1 MALSETQI
9 KECLRATG
17 AFISKRRPP
26 PHIREKLD
34 YRADI
39 RGTTITIVSVRPRFD
54 DPSLKID
61 HPIARV
67 RWIGTKKK
75 WQMYWMRAD
84 LKWHAYKPASGVKS
98 IGDALEEVDR
108 DPHGCFFG

>member
-1 MALSETQI
+1 MALTEVQI
-9 KECLRATG
+9 DECLRATG
-17 AFISKRRPP
+17 AFIAKRRPSP
-26 PHIREKLD
+26 KIREKLD

-39 RGTTITIVSVRPRFD
+39 SGSTITIVSVRPRFD
-54 DPSLKID
+54 DASSKMD

-67 RWIGTKKK
+67 RWIQTKKK

-84 LKWHAYKPASGVKS
+84 LKWRAYESASAISS
-98 IGDALEEVDR
+98 IADALAEVDR